1 MRWLWMTFLVGSTL
15 AAASGDPVV
24 ISTYSFEDPDI
35 EASLPPGAERTQ
47 SSLDLPLP
55 FYRYTRQ
62 RVTSDGNILEE
73 TVTQGIPFSWG
84 MMTAFLAYVVLVVRW
99 NPENRRALRG
109 LRTAP
114 RCARLRPHKRR
125 LGRWDGSRRARSRAC
140 LRGQGARTSPRRL
153 RSGTP
158 RRPTPRCYGCLLL
171 RCQLT
176 RCRGWA
182 GRRQCPQSKLPSS
195 RRRSDPNRSPHSPI
209 STRRRTQSPCTP
221 W

>member
-1 MRWLWMTFLVGSTL
+1 MLIGVVINVWRREFIPEVSYGELPLASNRMRWLWMTFLVGSTL

-84 MMTAFLAYVVLVVRW
+84 MMTAFLAYFVLVVRW
-99 NPENRRALRG
+99 NPENRWAFRI

-114 RCARLRPHKRR
+114 QRC
-125 LGRWDGSRRARSRAC
+125 
-140 LRGQGARTSPRRL
+140 
-153 RSGTP
+153 
-158 RRPTPRCYGCLLL
+158 PTAA
-171 RCQLT
+171 T
-176 RCRGWA
+176 
-182 GRRQCPQSKLPSS
+182 
-195 RRRSDPNRSPHSPI
+195 
-209 STRRRTQSPCTP
+209 
-221 W
+221 